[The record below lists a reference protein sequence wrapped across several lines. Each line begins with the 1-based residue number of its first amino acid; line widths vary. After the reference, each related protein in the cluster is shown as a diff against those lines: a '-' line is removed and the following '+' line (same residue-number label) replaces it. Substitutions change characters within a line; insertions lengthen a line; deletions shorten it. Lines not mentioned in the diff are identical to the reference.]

1 MDERLSATTGTTGT
15 IGPRPPT
22 VRAMARLS
30 ACSGAACESC
40 SPAGCRRCR
49 PRRGRDRRRVADRGH
64 ARYDRPVPVAVRAVH
79 YRRCRCRHRGG
90 HAGGSGVAKDGR
102 LAAPTVSRG
111 NSSRERLRPEVAAS
125 FPANSR
131 FSPDAVRCRTPG
143 PQPGCSSVAVEV
155 LAGSVVPHGGP
166 RVGAPS
172 RDLYPTRAFTPSR
185 PVRAPAGWPLDGVGA
200 PGRR

>member
-1 MDERLSATTGTTGT
+1 MNERLSATTGTTGT

-22 VRAMARLS
+22 VRARLS
-30 ACSGAACESC
+30 AGSSAACESC

-64 ARYDRPVPVAVRAVH
+64 ARYDRPVLVAVRAVH
-79 YRRCRCRHRGG
+79 YGAASAAIAVG
-90 HAGGSGVAKDGR
+90 MLAGAGWPRTAVWLRPPSVAVT
-102 LAAPTVSRG
+102 L
-111 NSSRERLRPEVAAS
+111 RERGFAQRWRLRSRPTAAS
-125 FPANSR
+125 RQTRSGAGRQVRSR
-131 FSPDAVRCRTPG
+131 DVVRM
-143 PQPGCSSVAVEV
+143 AVEV
-155 LAGSVVPHGGP
+155 LAGSVVPQGGP